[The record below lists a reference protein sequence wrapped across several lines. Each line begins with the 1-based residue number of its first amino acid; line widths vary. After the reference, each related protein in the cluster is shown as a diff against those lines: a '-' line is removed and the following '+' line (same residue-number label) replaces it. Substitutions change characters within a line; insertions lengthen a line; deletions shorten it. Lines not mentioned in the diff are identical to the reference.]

1 MLDYTLVTTKATY
14 RQVLPVDLPGLV
26 KLASSC
32 WTEERRGGQAQERII
47 ATVRELDRHK
57 LKGTVLVFE
66 KDEFLVGY
74 CILIPSWS
82 NERGGT
88 LITVDELYVVP
99 SHREHGLEEDF
110 IALLQKVAPQDCV
123 GIRVELG
130 RDARRRAAAFRKLGF
145 RESGVTVMTSG
156 VEGGAPG
163 R

>member
-14 RQVLPVDLPGLV
+14 RQALPVDLPGLA

-32 WTEERRGGQAQERII
+32 WREERRGEAAADRII
-47 ATVRELDRHK
+47 STVRELDRHK
-57 LKGTVLVFE
+57 LKGSVLVFE

-88 LITVDELYVVP
+88 IISVDEMYVVP

-130 RDARRRAAAFRKLGF
+130 RDARRRAAAYRKLGF
-145 RESGVTVMTSG
+145 RETGATVMSCRTG
-156 VEGGAPG
+156 
-163 R
+163 

>member
-14 RQVLPVDLPGLV
+14 RLVTPVDLPGLLS
-26 KLASSC
+26 LAAACSQ
-32 WTEERRGGQAQERII
+32 EERRGERARERMV

-57 LKGTVLVFE
+57 LKGSVLVFE

-74 CILIPSWS
+74 CILVPSWS

-88 LITVDELYVVP
+88 IISVDELYVATA
-99 SHREHGLEEDF
+99 HREHGLEEDF

-130 RDARRRAAAFRKLGF
+130 RGARRRADAYRKLGF
-145 RESGVTVMTSG
+145 RESGRAVMSCPTG
-156 VEGGAPG
+156 
-163 R
+163 

>member
-14 RQVLPVDLPGLV
+14 RQVTPVDLPGLA

-32 WTEERRGGQAQERII
+32 WQEERREGEARDRII
-47 ATVRELDRHK
+47 ATVREMDRHT
-57 LKGTVLVFE
+57 LKGSVLVFE

-88 LITVDELYVVP
+88 IISVDELYVVP
-99 SHREHGLEEDF
+99 SHREHRLEEDF
-110 IALLQKVAPQDCV
+110 IALLKKVAPQDCV

-130 RDARRRAAAFRKLGF
+130 RDARRRAAAYRRLGF
-145 RESGVTVMTSG
+145 RESGGTVMSCRTG
-156 VEGGAPG
+156 
-163 R
+163 

>member
-14 RQVLPVDLPGLV
+14 RQVTPVDLPGLA
-26 KLASSC
+26 KLASAC
-32 WTEERRGGQAQERII
+32 WQEERREGTAPDRII

-57 LKGTVLVFE
+57 IKGSVLVFE

-88 LITVDELYVVP
+88 IVSVDELYVVP
-99 SHREHGLEEDF
+99 SHRAHGLEEDF

-130 RDARRRAAAFRKLGF
+130 RDARRRAAAYRKLGF
-145 RESGVTVMTSG
+145 RESGGTVMSCRTG
-156 VEGGAPG
+156 
-163 R
+163 